1 MKGFVASALLVLAS
15 SGSGFRLD
23 SRVPLSRVP
32 NTCVTQSGTNCVFP
46 FKYKVS
52 SLGVNNSLI
61 YSESCLNVSITIDQW
76 EMTAIMTELWP
87 NGHHH

>member
-1 MKGFVASALLVLAS
+1 MKGFVASALLVLAG
-15 SGSGFRLD
+15 SGIGFRLD

-52 SLGVNNSLI
+52 SLGVNNNSLI
-61 YSESCLNVSITIDQW
+61 YSESCLQCLNNNSPMGNEELTV
-76 EMTAIMTELWP
+76 IMTEL
-87 NGHHH
+87 